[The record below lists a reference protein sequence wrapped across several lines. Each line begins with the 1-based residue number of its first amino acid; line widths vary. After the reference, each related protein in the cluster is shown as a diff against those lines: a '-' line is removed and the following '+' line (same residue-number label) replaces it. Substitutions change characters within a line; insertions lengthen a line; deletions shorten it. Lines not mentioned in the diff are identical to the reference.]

1 MKQRLFALAAA
12 VVMALGL
19 TACGGS
25 GSSEG
30 RTGDTMETY
39 FFDFTVNS
47 AYLTSD
53 YAGHTPAEGNV
64 LLVADI
70 TVKNTFQQ
78 SIEMYDTDFQVQWD
92 DGDDAYAYPITTDM
106 ETYTEVD
113 PVGRTS
119 CPVHILWPWMRS
131 GPASW
136 SMRCPPVLRISPS
149 PIWSSLWMTPGRR
162 APARPSSSTSLP
174 RTRQAPPPDKNRK
187 SATAPAV
194 ALLILISCCGTK
206 GQRRGSVRGAGRF
219 PHQTNVRK

>member
-1 MKQRLFALAAA
+1 MKQRLFALAA

-53 YAGHTPAEGNV
+53 YAGRTPGEGNV

-70 TVKNTFQQ
+70 TVKNTFEQ

-92 DGDDAYAYPITTDM
+92 DGDDSLCLPLTTDM
-106 ETYTEVD
+106 ETYTEVEAGGGE
-113 PVGRTS
+113 PAARYISHGR
-119 CPVHILWPWMRS
+119 
-131 GPASW
+131 
-136 SMRCPPVLRISPS
+136 
-149 PIWSSLWMTPGRR
+149 GRG
-162 APARPSSSTSLP
+162 A
-174 RTRQAPPPDKNRK
+174 
-187 SATAPAV
+187 
-194 ALLILISCCGTK
+194 
-206 GQRRGSVRGAGRF
+206 QRRTGL
-219 PHQTNVRK
+219 

>member
-53 YAGHTPAEGNV
+53 YAGYTPAEGNV

-78 SIEMYDTDFQVQWD
+78 SFEMYDVDFQAQWD

-113 PVGRTS
+113 PVGEDQLPGTYSLAVDEERTGEL
-119 CPVHILWPWMRS
+119 VYEV
-131 GPASW
+131 PAGHVDFS
-136 SMRCPPVLRISPS
+136 ISY
-149 PIWSSLWMTPGRR
+149 LEQFVNTDGEE
-162 APARPSSSTSLP
+162 STGEVYFVYF
-174 RTRQAPPPDKNRK
+174 
-187 SATAPAV
+187 TAEE
-194 ALLILISCCGTK
+194 
-206 GQRRGSVRGAGRF
+206 
-219 PHQTNVRK
+219 QTA

>member
-53 YAGHTPAEGNV
+53 YAGRTPGEGNV

-70 TVKNTFQQ
+70 TVKNTFEQ

-106 ETYTEVD
+106 ETYTEVE
-113 PVGRTS
+113 PVGENQLPGTY
-119 CPVHILWPWMRS
+119 PMAVDEERS
-131 GPASW
+131 GELVYEV
-136 SMRCPPVLRISPS
+136 PPVLRTSPS
-149 PIWSSLWMTPGRR
+149 LIWSSLWMTPGRR
-162 APARPSSSTSLP
+162 APARLSSSTSLLK
-174 RTRQAPPPDKNRK
+174 TRQVPPPDKNRK
-187 SATAPAV
+187 SAAAPAV
-194 ALLILISCCGTK
+194 ALLILIRCCGT
-206 GQRRGSVRGAGRF
+206 GRF